1 VARYVNT
8 SILSKAEIKRLKKNG
23 KEIPFKLCAIT
34 AKDKRGNRTVLDR
47 AYLLDELNK
56 KGITKKIQGMG
67 SQVVDAKDWLFR
79 ISRNSGKESNYMN
92 LLFFQ
97 TWFDGRL
104 HANDAVDHWMY
115 KKVHSSTLK
124 RYIPYSKGQLYTI
137 INVLLD
143 AEVIDINTRVDK
155 ETGRRVQIYKSG
167 EFSRGFRI
175 HPRWKGHVIGSEW
188 KAFEHYDT
196 RGVIASSKWL
206 DEDEENMIPPKN
218 LKWLHVQWVEN
229 LLKIDLRDDALEIY
243 KKAFDDEQD
252 HTHKANLFNKPKK
265 FRKGTIEKI
274 LAFAAIKLRTSPS
287 LKALGNLT
295 CKWNEA
301 TGRVYHSFVGFPN
314 KVGPK
319 IENEPE
325 RRFSMRKLLSYKG
338 YPILQIDVRSAHAFL
353 LVKLYDLAEEKLDDI
368 WGGLFGAATDPDKA
382 RKAQLKELKAE
393 RRKYVALFSCKK
405 DFYVT
410 LARLSGIEKPDEE
423 SKEDFR
429 DRMKGDFWPF
439 LYGAAKD
446 APDFGGCSFSKFYSG
461 EFGRLFATIN
471 YLKSNWWMDENGPE
485 RKRIKDKFPED
496 KKTRE
501 RENRIL
507 EEAGLKLKPE
517 INTIHDL
524 KYRQLAY
531 FSQQL
536 ESKIMIDG
544 VCKRLAEWSKE
555 KNKKSKDPKKDIW
568 HIPLH
573 DAIWTQQQSRL
584 AVRRVMKEEWA
595 KVLGD
600 APHLEDT
607 VYD

>member
-1 VARYVNT
+1 MARYINT
-8 SILSKAEIKRLKKNG
+8 SKLSKADIKRLKKNG
-23 KEIPFKLCAIT
+23 EEIPFKLCAIT
-34 AKDKRGNRTVLDR
+34 SKDKRGNRTVFDMEF
-47 AYLLDELNK
+47 LLDELNK
-56 KGITKKIQGMG
+56 KGIKEIQGMG

-104 HANDAVDHWMY
+104 HANDSVDHWLY
-115 KKVHSSTLK
+115 KNISIKTLR
-124 RYIPYSKGQLYTI
+124 RYIPYSKGQLNII
-137 INVLLD
+137 INILLA
-143 AEVIDINTRVDK
+143 AEVIEILEREDE
-155 ETGRRVQIYKSG
+155 ETGRIIQIYKDG
-167 EFSRGFRI
+167 RFSRGWRI
-175 HPRWKGHVIGSEW
+175 HPRWKSHAIGSEW

-206 DEDEENMIPPKN
+206 DADEENLVPPKG
-218 LKWLHVQWVEN
+218 LDDLHNQWVEN
-229 LLKIDLRDDALEIY
+229 LLKIDLQKDALEVY
-243 KKAFDDEQD
+243 RRAFDDEQD
-252 HTHKANLFNKPKK
+252 HAHKVNLFHKSKI

-274 LAFAAIKLRTSPS
+274 LAFANIDLRTWPS
-287 LKALGNLT
+287 LKVHGNLK
-295 CKWNEA
+295 CRWNEA
-301 TGRVYHSFVGFPN
+301 TGRVYHSFVGYPN

-353 LVKLYDLAEEKLDDI
+353 LVKLYDLAEEYLDDI

-382 RKAQLKELKAE
+382 RKAQLKGLKAE

-410 LARLSGIEKPDEE
+410 LAKLSGIKKPDEE

-446 APDFGGCSFSKFYSG
+446 APDFEGCSFSKFYSG

-471 YLKSNWWMDENGPE
+471 YLKSNWWMGENGPE
-485 RKRIKDKFPED
+485 RKRIRAKFPKDKRD
-496 KKTRE
+496 RE
-501 RENRIL
+501 KDNAEL
-507 EEAGLKLKPE
+507 KLLGAKLKPE

-544 VCKRLAEWSKE
+544 VCKRLAEWAKE

-584 AVRRVMKEEWA
+584 AVRRVMKEEWK

-600 APHLEDT
+600 APHLENT